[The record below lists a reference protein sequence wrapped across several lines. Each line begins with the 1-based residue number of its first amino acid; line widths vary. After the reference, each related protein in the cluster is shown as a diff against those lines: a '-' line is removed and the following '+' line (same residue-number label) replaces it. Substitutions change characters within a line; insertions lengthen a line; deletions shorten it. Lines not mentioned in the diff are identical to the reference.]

1 MRFVTELCTMQTRRK
16 VTEIPSPNSRH
27 VVKYALGG
35 REIEYELAIQL
46 KTLDLILWDYSF
58 TFCGVWDLVKAV
70 IEDSTISECGF
81 EGNGALILKSKVISV
96 ICQGTLP
103 ERTIQHSSV
112 AQSVAGQTIR
122 KLYANLLSDTRYS
135 VKIWIP
141 SNKMV
146 VFSDVRSLDRS
157 KEKLFQEIEDDGGQW
172 LFIRKEVYDSY
183 DSLHMGSL
191 PQLPD
196 LTITK

>member
-81 EGNGALILKSKVISV
+81 EGNGALILKSKS
-96 ICQGTLP
+96 P
-103 ERTIQHSSV
+103 KS
-112 AQSVAGQTIR
+112 
-122 KLYANLLSDTRYS
+122 
-135 VKIWIP
+135 P
-141 SNKMV
+141 S
-146 VFSDVRSLDRS
+146 
-157 KEKLFQEIEDDGGQW
+157 
-172 LFIRKEVYDSY
+172 
-183 DSLHMGSL
+183 MG
-191 PQLPD
+191 
-196 LTITK
+196 K